1 MKAAEIRELS
11 TEELVKKEAELR
23 EDSFRLRFKVKKE
36 AELREDSFRLR
47 FKLSTGELEDTSK
60 IKQTRKDIARIK
72 TILAERRKQEVAN
85 GK

>member
-11 TEELVKKEAELR
+11 TEEL
-23 EDSFRLRFKVKKE
+23 VKKE

-60 IKQTRKDIARIK
+60 IKQTR
-72 TILAERRKQEVAN
+72 
-85 GK
+85 

>member
-11 TEELVKKEAELR
+11 TEELM
-23 EDSFRLRFKVKKE
+23 KKE

-47 FKLSTGELEDTSK
+47 FKLSTVELEDTSK

>member
-11 TEELVKKEAELR
+11 TEELMKKEAELR
-23 EDSFRLRFKVKKE
+23 EN
-36 AELREDSFRLR
+36 SFRLR
-47 FKLSTGELEDTSK
+47 FKLSTVELEDTSK

>member
-23 EDSFRLRFKVKKE
+23 EDSFRLRFK
-36 AELREDSFRLR
+36 
-47 FKLSTGELEDTSK
+47 LSTGELEDKSK

>member
-1 MKAAEIRELS
+1 MQSYCKSSIRRGEIVKAARELS
-11 TEELVKKEAELR
+11 TEELM
-23 EDSFRLRFKVKKE
+23 KKE

>member
-1 MKAAEIRELS
+1 MKPAEIRELS

-23 EDSFRLRFKVKKE
+23 EDV
-36 AELREDSFRLR
+36 FRLR

-60 IKQTRKDIARIK
+60 IKQAKKDIARIK
-72 TILAERRKQEVAN
+72 TILGQREREVVN

>member
-23 EDSFRLRFKVKKE
+23 EDSFH
-36 AELREDSFRLR
+36 LR